1 MMKISRWS
9 CNDFKDKSNS
19 REDWYDIVDDWA
31 LIEASFFKQYGIRLR
46 TVNDM
51 PYDEFCSYLSG
62 IMPDTPLGNM
72 VQIRS
77 EEDKNILKS
86 FTKDQKMIRSQWRNK
101 KAKNMNLKSADE
113 AIEGFK
119 QMFKKLAEGGA

>member
-1 MMKISRWS
+1 MMKILRWS
-9 CNDFKDKSNS
+9 CNDFKEKSNS

-77 EEDKNILKS
+77 EEDKNTLKS
-86 FTKDQKMIRSQWRNK
+86 FTKDQKRIRSEWRNR
-101 KAKNMNLKSADE
+101 KAKNMNPKSADE

-119 QMFKKLAEGGA
+119 QMFKKLAEGGV